1 MQELS
6 WKTIC
11 EYFPKRNR
19 NSHKGTFGTLLCI
32 TGSNRM
38 PGACALSTLAALRSG
53 AGLVKVAT
61 TERNLPILASQI
73 YEAVYLPM
81 QTTETGEICWEK
93 NAVVLQSALK
103 QASAVLI
110 GCGLGNTAA
119 TQELLRNVVNLVEC
133 PLIMDADGLNALA
146 SCIDIM
152 QKQKPNWILTPHPGE
167 MARLSKTTTAA
178 VQANRPQC
186 AAEFCKQFSGTLVL
200 KGAGTIIQQG
210 TTAIQNPT
218 GNPGMSRGGSGD
230 VLAGMIAAFAAQWLS
245 PYAAACAGAYLHG
258 LAGDFAAARYSE
270 QAMLPQDLLRCL
282 PEVFLKLEQ
291 ERTAKEQ

>member
-11 EYFPKRNR
+11 GYFPKRNR

-93 NAVVLQSALK
+93 NAVVLQPALK

-110 GCGLGNTAA
+110 GCHAGIAAKCGESSRMPTDYGCRWSKCPCFLHRYHAEAKTELDSDTASRRNGTSIRNDHCRSAGKSSTMCSRFLQAVFRHVGFERGWNNYSAGN
-119 TQELLRNVVNLVEC
+119 
-133 PLIMDADGLNALA
+133 D
-146 SCIDIM
+146 
-152 QKQKPNWILTPHPGE
+152 
-167 MARLSKTTTAA
+167 
-178 VQANRPQC
+178 
-186 AAEFCKQFSGTLVL
+186 
-200 KGAGTIIQQG
+200 
-210 TTAIQNPT
+210 
-218 GNPGMSRGGSGD
+218 GNPESDWQSGHEPGRFWGCFSRYDCSFRCTGAFPVCRSVCRSISARSG
-230 VLAGMIAAFAAQWLS
+230 
-245 PYAAACAGAYLHG
+245 
-258 LAGDFAAARYSE
+258 R
-270 QAMLPQDLLRCL
+270 
-282 PEVFLKLEQ
+282 
-291 ERTAKEQ
+291 